1 MSHRAVVAR
10 TLCCA
15 LLTLPALPL
24 LAAPEDAEPASAAPA
39 AEATNAREAAATAP
53 ETPVMSEADLDR
65 IGEEADLLEALSA
78 MEGLSEVP
86 PTADAAPAAST
97 PEAAPEAAP
106 EAEPLPAAA
115 DMPAATP
122 VDAVETIPEAPAI
135 ETLEA
140 DSAESALPSAP
151 VQAAPAQAAAS
162 ALTADPNHAVA
173 VAKTMRP
180 TTIAM
185 LLPADNS
192 PFLSAG
198 KIVSNGLVAASKTSP
213 VPANILM
220 IESPDHVPVDELID
234 AAVASGADVVVGPLQ
249 RERVQALVAKE
260 KLPIP
265 VVALNAVEVPIQNK
279 VPENL
284 LMMSVSTETE
294 AEYVAELAVKTLP
307 PKPEP
312 AAISAEGTAG
322 STPTP
327 ALAAPTETGTSDMQ
341 AAPEAPSTEVAQ
353 TGATAAEAAPAEAP
367 RAQVAI
373 LTLDRPWE
381 RRIEEAYKRVLFAA
395 GVTYD
400 VYVLNPEKLSELPKG
415 LEATLDEETSEYFH
429 EREKIIRETYKNDPR
444 RLKRQL
450 RNLEGERRAKI
461 ATAEP
466 PYAAIFF
473 ALDAQTASL
482 IRNRLPQKSRLW
494 ATSSSNPGDPKTSSS
509 AAALAYDLEN
519 LVFTES
525 PIVVRYDA
533 QSFEARFGTAM
544 PYSLA
549 AKRLFALGADAYEM
563 AQQWAIG
570 RPIIQFHGE
579 SGALEVDRKAS
590 PYVKR
595 TPQTIVVKGGHLVEV
610 EPALVSRPGALP
622 PIREKKP
629 AATLDVESREQLRV
643 PLTVAPTV
651 TVETA
656 EDLPPAPPPPAR
668 PAQSAPELP
677 PPTPGTPLE

>member
-1 MSHRAVVAR
+1 MEGVTEAASETDTSKSASVPASDLTDAPEPSVE
-10 TLCCA
+10 
-15 LLTLPALPL
+15 TLPT
-24 LAAPEDAEPASAAPA
+24 S
-39 AEATNAREAAATAP
+39 
-53 ETPVMSEADLDR
+53 
-65 IGEEADLLEALSA
+65 
-78 MEGLSEVP
+78 
-86 PTADAAPAAST
+86 
-97 PEAAPEAAP
+97 
-106 EAEPLPAAA
+106 
-115 DMPAATP
+115 
-122 VDAVETIPEAPAI
+122 PAI
-135 ETLEA
+135 QTLEA
-140 DSAESALPSAP
+140 TSAENALPSAP
-151 VQAAPAQAAAS
+151 VPAEPVAAAPANEP
-162 ALTADPNHAVA
+162 LHAVA

-249 RERVQALVAKE
+249 RERVQALAMKD

-265 VVALNAVEVPIQNK
+265 VVALNAVEVPLQSK
-279 VPENL
+279 APDNL
-284 LMMSVSTETE
+284 LMMSVSTESE
-294 AEYVAELAVKTLP
+294 AEYVAELALKTLR
-307 PKPEP
+307 PEP
-312 AAISAEGTAG
+312 QPVLPEESA
-322 STPTP
+322 P
-327 ALAAPTETGTSDMQ
+327 ALSGPQTLEEPVAADE
-341 AAPEAPSTEVAQ
+341 AA
-353 TGATAAEAAPAEAP
+353 ATASPEKSA
-367 RAQVAI
+367 RARVAI

-415 LEATLDEETSEYFH
+415 LEGTLDEKTSEYFH
-429 EREKIIRETYKNDPR
+429 ERRKIIRETYKDDPR
-444 RLKRQL
+444 RLKAQL
-450 RNLEGERRAKI
+450 RNLEAERRAKV

-466 PYAAIFF
+466 PYEAVFF

-482 IRNRLPQKSRLW
+482 IRNRLPQRSRLW

-519 LVFTES
+519 LVFTEC

-533 QSFEARFGTAM
+533 QSFEARFETAM

-549 AKRLFALGADAYEM
+549 AKRLFALGVDAYEM

-570 RPIIQFHGE
+570 RPIIQFYGE

-595 TPQTIVVKGGHLVEV
+595 TPQTIVVKSGRLVEV
-610 EPALVSRPGALP
+610 ETELVARPGDLP
-622 PIREKKP
+622 RIRP
-629 AATLDVESREQLRV
+629 AKTIPTLDVDSREQLR
-643 PLTVAPTV
+643 APITFAPAV
-651 TVETA
+651 TVETP
-656 EDLPPAPPPPAR
+656 EDLPPTPPP
-668 PAQSAPELP
+668 SAPAAAPATPAATPL
-677 PPTPGTPLE
+677 PGTPLE